1 MKRPRTVN
9 EYPIILLT
17 KRFDRMAYNEPN
29 VKPSE
34 VGMGSIRNGQDGSV
48 QECMC
53 CKFDRLFRTY
63 APTFLTEQVDKLHE
77 KRTLLDAAVKEKVNK
92 VFDTCERIVDYYIP
106 DDSFE
111 RPVLENPDVFKRMG
125 AFSHELSVRFC
136 DRYLPFVKMEKTE
149 EGEKRPVTESI
160 KEPLM
165 KVKEQCV
172 ETVKPVIAPLN
183 PVLTPLMSLVVLVF
197 STLYLVLKTVVLD
210 PVSYLY
216 TLLQTYLTQVKG
228 DFAADADGNYPIVG
242 KATTAYNYVM
252 DEVYPLFVDEEG
264 KVTLKKFQEL
274 CQTKGAEYQRLVKEK
289 VTEENLKAFLSK
301 TETEVKKVVEE
312 KMEPVRANEKTA
324 KGYWEELVKVFSNE
338 KGEFSVEKVKVMA
351 GESGSKLKE
360 LLQVSLKKVGDSKDE
375 VLKTASEKAKDVTE
389 QVKSQLLV
397 VRANAVSIV
406 SVAMGLVLLFPTVCF
421 LLGVFVLSLFID
433 IDEITP
439 SPAMKKILSAIDTME
454 VDTKTEG
461 SKTQVTIKYD
471 DSKFENM

>member
-1 MKRPRTVN
+1 M
-9 EYPIILLT
+9 
-17 KRFDRMAYNEPN
+17 
-29 VKPSE
+29 
-34 VGMGSIRNGQDGSV
+34 
-48 QECMC
+48 
-53 CKFDRLFRTY
+53 
-63 APTFLTEQVDKLHE
+63 
-77 KRTLLDAAVKEKVNK
+77 
-92 VFDTCERIVDYYIP
+92 
-106 DDSFE
+106 
-111 RPVLENPDVFKRMG
+111 
-125 AFSHELSVRFC
+125 
-136 DRYLPFVKMEKTE
+136 
-149 EGEKRPVTESI
+149 
-160 KEPLM
+160 
-165 KVKEQCV
+165 
-172 ETVKPVIAPLN
+172 
-183 PVLTPLMSLVVLVF
+183 
-197 STLYLVLKTVVLD
+197 
-210 PVSYLY
+210 
-216 TLLQTYLTQVKG
+216 
-228 DFAADADGNYPIVG
+228 
-242 KATTAYNYVM
+242 
-252 DEVYPLFVDEEG
+252 
-264 KVTLKKFQEL
+264 
-274 CQTKGAEYQRLVKEK
+274 
-289 VTEENLKAFLSK
+289 TEENLKAFLSK

-338 KGEFSVEKVKVMA
+338 KGEFSVEKVKAMA

-454 VDTKTEG
+454 VDTKTAG

>member
-1 MKRPRTVN
+1 
-9 EYPIILLT
+9 
-17 KRFDRMAYNEPN
+17 
-29 VKPSE
+29 
-34 VGMGSIRNGQDGSV
+34 
-48 QECMC
+48 MC

-63 APTFLTEQVDKLHE
+63 APSFLTEQVDRLHE
-77 KRTLLDAAVKEKVNK
+77 KKTALDAAVKEKVNQ
-92 VFDTCERIVDYYIP
+92 VFDTCERIVDHYIP

-111 RPVLENPDVFKRMG
+111 RPTLENPDVFKRMG
-125 AFSHELSVRFC
+125 AFSHELSVRIC
-136 DRYLPFVKMEKTE
+136 DRYLPFMKLEKTE
-149 EGEKRPVTESI
+149 GGEKRPLAESI
-160 KEPLM
+160 KEPIM
-165 KVKEQCV
+165 KAKKQCV
-172 ETVKPVIAPLN
+172 EKVKPVIAPLN

-197 STLYLVLKTVVLD
+197 STLYLVVKTVVLD
-210 PVSYLY
+210 PVCYLY
-216 TLLQTYLTQVKG
+216 TLMQSYIAQMKG
-228 DFAADADGNYPIVG
+228 DFVADADGNYPIVG

-274 CQTKGAEYQRLVKEK
+274 CQTKGAEYQRLLKEK

-301 TETEVKKVVEE
+301 TETEVKKAVEE

-338 KGEFSVEKVKVMA
+338 KGEFSVEKVRAMA
-351 GESGSKLKE
+351 GESGSQLKE
-360 LLQVSLKKVGDSKDE
+360 LLQTSMKRVGDSRDE
-375 VLKTASEKAKDVTE
+375 MLKSASEKAKGVTE
-389 QVKSQLLV
+389 QVKSQLLE
-397 VRANAVSIV
+397 VRANAVSIA
-406 SVAMGLVLLFPTVCF
+406 SVAMGLLLLFPTVCF

-439 SPAMKKILSAIDTME
+439 SPAMKKILSALDTME